1 VFFALTRLR
10 GWRKVLRK
18 GWMGA
23 VGFNLRK
30 RGGPMA
36 NVSASSCGPVDRVA
50 LADARAEKQL
60 PRNRNARTGWV
71 FLAAGIFLAP
81 LIFAQSTPQVTG
93 VDPPSGKVN
102 DTVTVS
108 GQNLGKDAVSA
119 VYLSDDKNDYRATV
133 MEQSAEKIV
142 MKIPQVKPA
151 NYNVSIQVGDKLFIK
166 PVRFKVEE

>member
-1 VFFALTRLR
+1 
-10 GWRKVLRK
+10 
-18 GWMGA
+18 
-23 VGFNLRK
+23 
-30 RGGPMA
+30 MA
-36 NVSASSCGPVDRVA
+36 NVSASGCSPGGSVS
-50 LADARAEKQL
+50 LTNAREGKQL
-60 PRNRNARTGWV
+60 QRSRNARTRLV
-71 FLAAGIFLAP
+71 SLAAVVFLAP

-102 DTVTVS
+102 ASVTVS

-133 MEQSAEKIV
+133 VEQSAEKIV
-142 MKIPQVKPA
+142 VKVPQVKSG